1 MAVPGASSNYLRNTT
16 GGSFSST
23 RQGGTILGNTTV
35 GSVISKALSLID
47 NAIEYP
53 TSPLPVA
60 LDNGLVGAGKALS
73 SGTFAY
79 FEAGKY
85 VIKTISDTI
94 SGVATN
100 AVLSPAADN
109 GDRRSIN
116 RFRHDFGVRLL
127 TKWRANEFSWTGV
140 LDDGTKIKSRLNWL
154 NAAGDAAEAPATLTD
169 SDMWDPV
176 AGATSPNSD
185 SAANPTRAIPGEL
198 VMKADFV
205 DLSVATG
212 GDFFDYKPITGM

>member
-1 MAVPGASSNYLRNTT
+1 MAVPGASSNYLKNT
-16 GGSFSST
+16 GGGAFSAT

-35 GSVISKALSLID
+35 GSVITKALSLID
-47 NAIEYP
+47 NSVEYP

-60 LDNGLVGAGKALS
+60 LDNGLVGTMKAFS

-79 FEAGKY
+79 FQAGKY
-85 VIKTISDTI
+85 VIRTISDTI
-94 SGVATN
+94 SGVASN

-140 LDDGTKIKSRLNWL
+140 LDNGTKIPSRLNWI
-154 NAAGDAAEAPATLTD
+154 NAGGTAAEAPATLTD

-176 AGATSPNSD
+176 AGSTSANSD
-185 SAANPTRAIPGEL
+185 SAANPTRAVPGEL
-198 VMKADFV
+198 VMKVDFV
-205 DLSVATG
+205 NTNIATS
-212 GDFFDYKPITGM
+212 GDFFVYKPITGM

>member
-154 NAAGDAAEAPATLTD
+154 NAAGDGAEAPATLTD

>member
-53 TSPLPVA
+53 NSPLPVA
-60 LDNGLVGAGKALS
+60 LNNGLVGAGKALS

-85 VIKTISDTI
+85 VIRTISDSI

-127 TKWRANEFSWTGV
+127 AKWRANEFSWTGV
-140 LDDGTKIKSRLNWL
+140 LDDGTKIPSRLNWL
-154 NAAGDAAEAPATLTD
+154 NAAGTAAEAPATLTD

-198 VMKADFV
+198 VMKVDFV
-205 DLSVATG
+205 DTSVATG